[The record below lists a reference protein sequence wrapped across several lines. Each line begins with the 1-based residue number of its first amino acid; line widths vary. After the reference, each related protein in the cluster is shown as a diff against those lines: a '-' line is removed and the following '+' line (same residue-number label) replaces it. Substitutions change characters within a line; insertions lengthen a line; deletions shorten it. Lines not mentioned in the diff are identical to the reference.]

1 LHAREEGKFAQ
12 YLSDDIGKELALLG
26 VDGEMILK

>member
-12 YLSDDIGKELALLG
+12 YLSYDIRNELSLLG